1 MELLT
6 IKEVSA
12 KWNISSRRLTA
23 LCKQGRIKGAVKI
36 AGVWIL
42 PPDCEKPSDARI
54 KSGRY
59 TNWRKSADMTSVDFS
74 ENIRNLEGTF
84 SVENMEI
91 SSEMRSNLKRLFAG
105 DATYNE
111 IIDQIKQKYKQK
123 V

>member
-1 MELLT
+1 
-6 IKEVSA
+6 
-12 KWNISSRRLTA
+12 
-23 LCKQGRIKGAVKI
+23 
-36 AGVWIL
+36 
-42 PPDCEKPSDARI
+42 
-54 KSGRY
+54 
-59 TNWRKSADMTSVDFS
+59 MTSVDFS

-111 IIDQIKQKYKQK
+111 IIDQIKQKYKQE